1 MIVKQGAAA
10 LFDRPILLISTPRSG
25 STLLFETLERAPALF
40 TPGGESHGRIERIP
54 GLFPGERNWDSNRLT
69 QTDATPETIEA
80 LSMGFYA
87 DARDRA
93 GNSPE
98 GPIRFLEKTPKNALR
113 IPFFDA
119 AWPDAHFVYLY
130 RDPSRALS
138 SMIEAWLAG
147 RFRTYPRLPGWTGPP
162 WSLLL
167 VPGWRELDGKSLPEV
182 VARQWA
188 ITTDTILADL
198 DRLPSDRV
206 HVVDHAEFLAA
217 PQVGVDALCAA
228 LDLGWDQ
235 QLGDTLPLSKTT
247 VSRPSDDKWMANAE
261 VIENVWPIVAA
272 ADARARAFLEDRKR

>member
-1 MIVKQGAAA
+1 MIIKQGAAA

-25 STLLFETLERAPALF
+25 STLMFETLEKAPRLF

-54 GLFPGERNWDSNRLT
+54 GLFPGERDWDSNRLT
-69 QTDATPETIEA
+69 QSDATPETIEA

-87 DARDRA
+87 DARDRD
-93 GNSPE
+93 GNPPD
-98 GPIRFLEKTPKNALR
+98 GPIRFLEKTPKNSLR

-119 AWPDAHFVYLY
+119 FWPDAHFVYLY
-130 RDPSRALS
+130 RDPRRTLS

-147 RFRTYPRLPGWTGPP
+147 RFRTYPKLPGWTGLP

-167 VPGWRELDGKSLPEV
+167 VPGWRALYGKSLPEI
-182 VARQWA
+182 VAHQWA

-198 DRLPSDRV
+198 ERLPSDRV

-217 PQVGVDALCAA
+217 PQVGVDALCEA

-235 QLGDTLPLSKTT
+235 QLGETLPLSKTT
-247 VSRPSDDKWMANAE
+247 VSWPSDDKWKANAE
-261 VIENVWPIVAA
+261 VIEQVWPIISE
-272 ADARARAFLEDRKR
+272 ADARARTFLEERKR